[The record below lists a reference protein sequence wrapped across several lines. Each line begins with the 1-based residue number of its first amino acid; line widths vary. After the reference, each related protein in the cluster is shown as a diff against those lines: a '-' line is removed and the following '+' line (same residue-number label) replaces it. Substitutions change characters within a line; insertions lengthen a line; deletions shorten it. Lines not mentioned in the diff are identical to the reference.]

1 MDLTTIKDTL
11 YIVAVAFSAVFAMYK
26 IAKNLNVTLLNLNYE
41 IKRLNDTQ
49 VASNHES
56 KQDRLALHKKTDKL
70 HGRVDVHENRITILE
85 TKSRKDW

>member
-70 HGRVDVHENRITILE
+70 HERVDTHENRLTVLE
-85 TKSRKDW
+85 TKTRKEW